1 MTRAVQRIFFLLCP
15 QCNLR
20 VSPIIVGTVS
30 FVFLQQTI
38 HSHMKFDGQSQNT
51 STWVIIYSETYCI
64 FKILCFLVLVGC
76 FEGFFLNQ
84 WKNSAIFQ
92 GLSGLLVLPYFYE
105 CNRWLHRFLPH
116 TDCSREHLTVQHL
129 KRTPH
134 PGLTGRWNSSV
145 SCSVNFELLKTVDCV
160 WCQFLVNAIVL
171 LNLLN
176 ESLKSLLKLRIEC
189 TILKFTVTGPRG
201 NIKKGGKKP
210 PSLSKNVWIWLYKT
224 GRILITL
231 I

>member
-1 MTRAVQRIFFLLCP
+1 MA
-15 QCNLR
+15 NLR
-20 VSPIIVGTVS
+20 IPPRELLYTVRLI
-30 FVFLQQTI
+30 VFL
-38 HSHMKFDGQSQNT
+38 K
-51 STWVIIYSETYCI
+51 YCASW
-64 FKILCFLVLVGC
+64 FWLDVLR
-76 FEGFFLNQ
+76 GFFLTSERILQ
-84 WKNSAIFQ
+84 SSRVFQ
-92 GLSGLLVLPYFYE
+92 VFLVLPYFYE

-201 NIKKGGKKP
+201 NIKKGGKNPHRYPKTYE
-210 PSLSKNVWIWLYKT
+210 SDCIKLAEFWLP
-224 GRILITL
+224 
-231 I
+231 

>member
-51 STWVIIYSETYCI
+51 STWVIICSETYCI

-145 SCSVNFELLKTVDCV
+145 SCSVNFELLKTVC
-160 WCQFLVNAIVL
+160 
-171 LNLLN
+171 
-176 ESLKSLLKLRIEC
+176 IEMVPIPSQC
-189 TILKFTVTGPRG
+189 YSFVKPLEWKFEVFTEIAYWMHDFKIHCDGP
-201 NIKKGGKKP
+201 
-210 PSLSKNVWIWLYKT
+210 
-224 GRILITL
+224 
-231 I
+231 

>member
-1 MTRAVQRIFFLLCP
+1 MNTLGEFLNIWHECPHEAKDELSHWPLLNDKVIVTSHIAHSYVNTDKMCHIHLWKGSFRAVQRIFFLLCP

-51 STWVIIYSETYCI
+51 STWVTICSETYCI

-105 CNRWLHRFLPH
+105 CNRWLHHFLPH

-129 KRTPH
+129 KWTPR
-134 PGLTGRWNSSV
+134 PGEAWIVQLILSFSKQWTVYRNGANS
-145 SCSVNFELLKTVDCV
+145 
-160 WCQFLVNAIVL
+160 
-171 LNLLN
+171 
-176 ESLKSLLKLRIEC
+176 
-189 TILKFTVTGPRG
+189 
-201 NIKKGGKKP
+201 
-210 PSLSKNVWIWLYKT
+210 
-224 GRILITL
+224 
-231 I
+231 